1 MSNESY
7 LLLITLPVGEFN
19 LRFSPCEKCGLSPPL
34 LSSGKFYVGVKI
46 PRRSFLANA
55 KLNYVQPFG
64 HENSVAVAS
73 PRSLLASVCDTL
85 RERRERHYE
94 LR

>member
-55 KLNYVQPFG
+55 
-64 HENSVAVAS
+64 
-73 PRSLLASVCDTL
+73 SLRDATRTL
-85 RERRERHYE
+85 MQNLITNYE
-94 LR
+94 LRITNYLILAINGIDLCVT